1 MKPDEERL
9 AQLHAL
15 LIDRV
20 EQIVTGDDWTKFLT
34 ESQKFHRYSP
44 TNRMLIAAQLIE
56 RDVEPDGLTASYK
69 TWKRIPAV
77 DGDTCQVRRGE
88 SALWIYA
95 PMTITRRETDEAS
108 GEDRVIAAGVR
119 GFKLV
124 PVFHQSQL
132 TALPDITEPPSPK
145 LLQGHEAPARVWD
158 AVVSELMAA
167 GFAVE
172 VVPREPGVTWNGRTD
187 FSANEVHVHAD
198 LEPPQRLKTL
208 AHEWA
213 HVSLDHGRSTGG
225 PSRSVA
231 EVEAESVAFLV
242 MATVGIDAS
251 DYTMPYV
258 SGWAGGSV
266 DTVKATAERVLAT
279 TAKLV
284 DRLGSRLD
292 IDLTPDPLVASAISP
307 DHAQPN
313 VEHGGAALATAA
325 DRLLPAEQR
334 ELLERPAPERL
345 AYLLASAGFDAVQ
358 AVETFRDLGVRPE
371 VTTTAL
377 TAIYPTSD
385 ALGDPES
392 SLYSQAEVSAVVAE
406 PSGPGGPLNVGH
418 GLRLIE
424 EWSAMEAMRPP
435 LQLDLGLAGG
445 IR

>member
-15 LIDRV
+15 LIERV
-20 EQIVTGDDWTKFLT
+20 EQIVTGADWTKFLT

-44 TNRMLIAAQLIE
+44 TNRMLIAAQLME
-56 RDVEPDGLTASYK
+56 RGVEPDGLTASYK
-69 TWKRIPAV
+69 TWKRIPAI
-77 DGDTCQVRRGE
+77 DGDTCQVQRGE

-95 PMTITRRETDEAS
+95 PMTITRRETDEVS
-108 GEDRVIAAGVR
+108 GEDRVVAAGVR

-132 TALPDITEPPSPK
+132 ASPPDITEPPMPK
-145 LLQGHEAPARVWD
+145 LLQGDEAPDRVWD
-158 AVVSELMAA
+158 AIVSELAAA
-167 GFAVE
+167 GYSVD
-172 VVPREPGVTWNGRTD
+172 VVPREPGVSWNGRTD
-187 FSANEVHVHAD
+187 FLANQVDVHAD

-213 HVSLDHGRSTGG
+213 HVSLDHGRGTGG
-225 PSRSVA
+225 PSRSAA
-231 EVEAESVAFLV
+231 EVEAESVAFLL
-242 MATVGIDAS
+242 MATVGVDAS

-284 DRLGSRLD
+284 DRLESRLD
-292 IDLTPDPLVASAISP
+292 IDLTPDPLVLSTAAP
-307 DHAQPN
+307 ERAQPEF
-313 VEHGGAALATAA
+313 EHAGAALATAA

-345 AYLLASAGFDAVQ
+345 AYLLASAGFDATQ
-358 AVETFRDLGVRPE
+358 AVETFRDLGVRTD

-392 SLYSQAEVSAVVAE
+392 SLYPQAEVSAVVGE
-406 PSGPGGPLNVGH
+406 PRGPGMPSNVGH

-424 EWSAMEAMRPP
+424 EWTAMETMRLPT
-435 LQLDLGLAGG
+435 QLALGLPGG
-445 IR
+445 SR